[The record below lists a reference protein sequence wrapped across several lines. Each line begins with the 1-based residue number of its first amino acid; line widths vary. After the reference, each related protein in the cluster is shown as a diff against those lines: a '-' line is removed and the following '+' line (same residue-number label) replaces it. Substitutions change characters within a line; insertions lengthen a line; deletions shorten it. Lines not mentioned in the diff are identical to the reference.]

1 MNKLIAE
8 FEIFCYV
15 VETRPHVV
23 YMPMIWLIFCC
34 GMAWMIG
41 GLEVDSGNAF
51 YELVQQKLQKQR
63 SRMLMVGIFGC
74 LLLTWALYCRQRKRL
89 F

>member
-23 YMPMIWLIFCC
+23 YMPMLWLIFCC
-34 GMAWMIG
+34 GMTWMIG
-41 GLEVDSGNAF
+41 SLGVDSGNVF

-74 LLLTWALYCRQRKRL
+74 LFLTWVLYHRQRKRL